1 MVRPVMGVAV
11 LAAAAIGEG
20 MKDEQIGACASC
32 QVLDLITHMS
42 KSISGIEKVYFLSS
56 FWLAHAGRFHF
67 RACASAQVAAAA
79 PVAVEGRMMF

>member
-1 MVRPVMGVAV
+1 MVCMVRPVMGVAV

-56 FWLAHAGRFHF
+56 FFRFLLQSFTLFITEEETPQPIGMVH
-67 RACASAQVAAAA
+67 
-79 PVAVEGRMMF
+79 